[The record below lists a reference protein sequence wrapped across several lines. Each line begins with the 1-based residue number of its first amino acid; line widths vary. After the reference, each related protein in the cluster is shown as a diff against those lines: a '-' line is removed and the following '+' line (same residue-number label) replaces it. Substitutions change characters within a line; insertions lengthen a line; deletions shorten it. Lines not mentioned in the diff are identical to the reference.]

1 MKIKPQNERMF
12 VVRIRE
18 NEETTGGIIIILE
31 KSKEKPQVVKMAA
44 VGSGKGDEK
53 GKRISLEIKK
63 CDHVLFGKYA
73 GNDIKTDVVEYLI
86 TSEDDILD
94 IIEN

>member
-1 MKIKPQNERMF
+1 MKIKPLNKRVF
-12 VVRIRE
+12 VVRIGDKE
-18 NEETTGGIIIILE
+18 KTTGGIIIIPE
-31 KSKEKPQVVKMAA
+31 RGKERPQVVKMAV
-44 VGSGKGDEK
+44 VGSGKWDEK

-73 GNDIKTDVVEYLI
+73 GNEIETDVVEYLI

-94 IIEN
+94 IIEK

>member
-31 KSKEKPQVVKMAA
+31 KGKEKPQVVKMAA
-44 VGSGKGDEK
+44 VGSGKWDEK
-53 GKRISLEIKK
+53 GRRISLEFKK

-73 GNDIKTDVVEYLI
+73 GNEIKTDVVEYLI

-94 IIEN
+94 IIEK